1 MIYFDNGAT
10 TFPKPKSV
18 ILGVNTCLKKIGG
31 NPARSS
37 HKLSILASEEIY
49 KTRECVA
56 YLLNVSDPEGVVFT
70 YNATYALNMAIKT
83 MIRERCH
90 VITSDLEHNS
100 VIRPLE
106 RLKESLG
113 VEYSLYNSDLP
124 PEIAI
129 PPLIRGDTRFIVS
142 TIASNVSGKE
152 IDLGALSR
160 VASKY
165 SLKLIIDASQAI
177 GHKNIDL
184 SATPCDAICAPAH
197 KALFGIQGTGFAYF
211 RNKNREGDFIEGG
224 SGTNSIDTV
233 MPKLL
238 PEGYEAGTLSTVGIV
253 ALRHGIDFVTEI
265 GINNIDYH
273 LNKLRKLSEDGLRHN
288 KRIILYPSFGGNLIF
303 NLEGHTSSE
312 TTMMLDEYN
321 ICTRGGLHCAPSAHR
336 RLGTL
341 DTGTIRVTY
350 SIMNTPCE
358 VERFVDIVNKISHRK

>member
-49 KTRECVA
+49 KTRESIA
-56 YLLNVSDPEGVVFT
+56 SLLNVPDPEGIVFT

-83 MIRERCH
+83 MVRERCH
-90 VITSDLEHNS
+90 IITSDVEHNS

-106 RLKESLG
+106 RLKQTLG
-113 VEYSLYNSDLP
+113 IEYSLYNSDLP

-129 PPLIRGDTRFIVS
+129 PPLIRDDTRFIVS

-160 VASKY
+160 VATKY
-165 SLKLIIDASQAI
+165 SLRLIIDASQAV
-177 GHKNIDL
+177 GHKMIDL
-184 SATPCDAICAPAH
+184 SATPCDALCAPAH

-211 RNKNREGDFIEGG
+211 KNKVREGDFMEGG
-224 SGTNSIDTV
+224 SGTNSIDRS
-233 MPKLL
+233 MPALL

-253 ALRHGIDFVTEI
+253 ALRHGIDFLTEI
-265 GINNIDYH
+265 GINNIEYH
-273 LNKLRKLSEDGLRHN
+273 LNKLRKLSESGLRGN
-288 KRIILYPSFGGNLIF
+288 KKIILYPSFGGNLIF
-303 NLEGHTSSE
+303 NIDGHSSSE
-312 TTMMLDEYN
+312 TAMMLDEYS
-321 ICTRGGLHCAPSAHR
+321 ICTRGGLHCAPSAHKK
-336 RLGTL
+336 LGTL
-341 DTGTIRVTY
+341 DMGTVRVSY
-350 SIMNTPCE
+350 SIMNTCGE